1 MRGLVLIATLVASVG
16 FVGSAQ
22 AGHYHYVTG
31 VQVVVPAIC
40 VVERPSAGV
49 KLKERLCVMK
59 SRLKSSLTV
68 WRSPAFVTEEELRA
82 VKSIRYKNSV
92 IQRQQEEIEAQKREL
107 ERRRSVVG
115 VSIVPLRY
123 HTLKYRTFQ

>member
-1 MRGLVLIATLVASVG
+1 MRSLVLIATLVASVG
-16 FVGSAQ
+16 SVQ
-22 AGHYHYVTG
+22 AGYDHCVTG
-31 VQVVVPAIC
+31 VQAVVVPAIY
-40 VVERPSAGV
+40 VVERPSVGV

-68 WRSPAFVTEEELRA
+68 RRSPAFVTEEELRA

-115 VSIVPLRY
+115 VFIVPLQY